1 MLSEKAM
8 ESKNERNGMIYSF
21 FKRFVDIVG
30 SSVALV
36 VFVLPFAII
45 AILIKRVDHGPVFFK
60 QTRIGKNGK
69 PFKMYKFRS
78 MVVNAEQKMKEDPK
92 LYQKYIDNGY
102 KLPEG
107 EDPRVTGIGRLM
119 RKTSIDELPQFI
131 NILKGDM
138 SIVGPRPVVKGEL
151 ANYGDRIDEFLSVKP
166 GAMGL
171 WQASGRSNITYP
183 ERCDVELDYI
193 RNASFFYDIKIFFM
207 TLASI
212 FKGDG
217 AF

>member
-1 MLSEKAM
+1 MG
-8 ESKNERNGMIYSF
+8 SKNERNGMIYSF

-36 VFVLPFAII
+36 VFALPFAII

-78 MVVNAEQKMKEDPK
+78 MVVNAEQKLKEDPK

-151 ANYGDRIDEFLSVKP
+151 ANYGDRIDEFLSMKP

>member
-1 MLSEKAM
+1 M